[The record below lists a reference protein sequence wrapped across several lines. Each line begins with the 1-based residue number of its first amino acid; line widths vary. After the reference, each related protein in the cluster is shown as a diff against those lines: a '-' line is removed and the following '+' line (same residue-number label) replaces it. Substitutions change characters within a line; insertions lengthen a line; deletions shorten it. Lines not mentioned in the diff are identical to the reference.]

1 MPRRNA
7 FQDWAQQQREPA
19 QIPES
24 AIPAPPTPIDL
35 MGMAKPRQRNR
46 EWDNQHRAWSYKIPT
61 NLQKKALDIRDAIT
75 GIAQSGHA
83 TTDEIAI
90 ALVSLAL
97 SHVDRG
103 LLKIQG
109 RPDPLRQKMSV
120 IWEESESKWPQEIPL
135 KKAHQKKKE
144 GARKNL
150 YIAYRWPASIHQQI
164 CSLAGD
170 TFSRGEIVVVLLQ
183 HSLDSYR
190 LGSLRLKFQPRTTVS
205 GEWS

>member
-7 FQDWAQQQREPA
+7 FQEWAQQK
-19 QIPES
+19 PEAVFGS
-24 AIPAPPTPIDL
+24 EDAIPAPPTPIDL
-35 MGMAKPRQRNR
+35 MGAIPKRRNR
-46 EWDNQHRAWSYKIPT
+46 QWDNQHRAWSYKIP
-61 NLQKKALDIRDAIT
+61 NHLRKNALNVRDAIT
-75 GIAQSGHA
+75 GIAQSGSA

-90 ALVSLAL
+90 ALISLAL

-103 LLKIQG
+103 ILKIQG

-120 IWEESESKWPQEIPL
+120 IWEESEGKWPQEIPL
-135 KKAHQKKKE
+135 KRVQPKKKE
-144 GARKNL
+144 EVKKSL
-150 YIAYRWPASIHQQI
+150 YIAYRWPASVHQQI

-170 TFSRGEIVVVLLQ
+170 AFSRGEIVVALLQ

-190 LGSLRLKFQPRTTVS
+190 LGSLRLKFQPKTTVS